1 MSRMCLE
8 LLCDL
13 FLNLLQEISGNTVP
27 CWEKVEKEAQKQK
40 VKKKQKTII
49 WVKVQTAKS

>member
-27 CWEKVEKEAQKQK
+27 CWKKVEKEAQKQK
-40 VKKKQKTII
+40 VKKTII